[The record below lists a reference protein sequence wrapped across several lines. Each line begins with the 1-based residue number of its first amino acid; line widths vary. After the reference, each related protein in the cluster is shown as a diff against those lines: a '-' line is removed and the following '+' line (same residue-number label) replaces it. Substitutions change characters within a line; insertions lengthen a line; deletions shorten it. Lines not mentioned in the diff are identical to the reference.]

1 METGPMPGH
10 IVRIPEVAKSTL
22 RSLLDRHRTTY
33 VPSWEENAFGRLSG
47 GLFWEA
53 DRAWRRH
60 RRLHRLWTGYHYAIG
75 TTSVV
80 LAATAGFGG
89 LSELLDAKQA
99 AVVALAS
106 AVAGALA
113 TFLGSDKKRA
123 ETAALASAWDS
134 FRDDI
139 SITYE
144 TRPGADRADRAP
156 PPGWEVVLADLQ
168 QRAKR
173 LRAGVADPPAQVP
186 AWPGHPAGSQATA
199 R

>member
-1 METGPMPGH
+1 VETAPIAGH
-10 IVRIPEVAKSTL
+10 IARIPEVAETPP
-22 RSLLDRHRTTY
+22 RSLLNRHRTTY

-53 DRAWRRH
+53 DRAWRRN
-60 RRLHRLWTGYHYAIG
+60 RRLHRLWTAYHYAIG
-75 TTSVV
+75 TTSVA
-80 LAATAGFGG
+80 LAAAAGFGG
-89 LSELLDAKQA
+89 LSELLDPKQA
-99 AVVALAS
+99 AIVALAS
-106 AVAGALA
+106 AVAGALS

-144 TRPGADRADRAP
+144 TRPGADRLDRTP
-156 PPGWEVVLADLQ
+156 PPGWEAALADLQ

-173 LRAGVADPPAQVP
+173 LRAGVADPPAEVP
-186 AWPGHPAGSQATA
+186 AWPGHPAGDQAAA